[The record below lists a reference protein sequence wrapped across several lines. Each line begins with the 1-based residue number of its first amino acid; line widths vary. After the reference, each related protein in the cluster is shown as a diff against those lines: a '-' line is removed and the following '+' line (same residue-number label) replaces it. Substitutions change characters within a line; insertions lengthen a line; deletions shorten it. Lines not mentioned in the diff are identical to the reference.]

1 MQKVTKAIITL
12 ILSYILLSLYAFGVF
27 LQQPL
32 IKGES
37 LTIQATLEPFAYVL
51 LMVIGNFLIFK
62 AVYSQKRSKNR
73 FFDERK
79 LLAPTIIFLL
89 LLSFGAGIHTAGQL
103 IEETFVNTN
112 ANIQH
117 FTDNFTSQVAYF
129 FEEYPAHF
137 LIALPYLILLYFV
150 AKLEL
155 NRPPIHLKNIE
166 KGIIVMSAILYGI
179 IFAVLNAEGQVTIFA
194 IIIAGYLIYSIYRS
208 KQQIKRELIDMPFS
222 TYFVIGNAVMI
233 LLNVL
238 FGIMYG
244 WSVQPTELGFG
255 S

>member
-1 MQKVTKAIITL
+1 MQKVTKAIIALTA
-12 ILSYILLSLYAFGVF
+12 SYILFGLYAFGVF

-32 IKGES
+32 IQGET
-37 LTIQATLEPFAYVL
+37 LTIQATLEPFVYVL

-62 AVYSQKRSKNR
+62 AVYSQERSKNR
-73 FFDERK
+73 FFDEKK
-79 LLAPTIIFLL
+79 LLAPSIILL
-89 LLSFGAGIHTAGQL
+89 LFLSFGAGIHTAAQL

-117 FTDNFTSQVAYF
+117 FTENFTSQVAYF
-129 FEEYPAHF
+129 LEEYPAHF
-137 LIALPYLILLYFV
+137 LVALPYLILLYFI

-155 NRPPIHLKNIE
+155 NRPPISLKTVE
-166 KGIIVMSAILYGI
+166 KGIIVITAILYGI
-179 IFAVLNAEGQVTIFA
+179 IFAVLNAEGHVTIFTIA
-194 IIIAGYLIYSIYRS
+194 LAGYLTYSLYKS
-208 KQQIKRELIDMPFS
+208 KQKLGRKLMNMPFS
-222 TYFVIGNAVMI
+222 TYFVIGNILMI
-233 LLNVL
+233 LLNII

>member
-1 MQKVTKAIITL
+1 MQKVTKAIIALT
-12 ILSYILLSLYAFGVF
+12 LSYILFGLYAFGVF

-62 AVYSQKRSKNR
+62 EVYSQERSQNS
-73 FFDERK
+73 FFDEKK
-79 LLAPTIIFLL
+79 LLMPSIILLL

-112 ANIQH
+112 AAVQH
-117 FTDNFTSQVAYF
+117 FTENFTSQVAYF
-129 FEEYPAHF
+129 LEEYPAHF
-137 LIALPYLILLYFV
+137 LVALPYLILLYFV

-155 NRPPIHLKNIE
+155 NRPPIRLKNVE
-166 KGIIVMSAILYGI
+166 KGIITLSAILYGI
-179 IFAVLNAEGQVTIFA
+179 IFAILNAEGQVTILA
-194 IIIAGYLIYSIYRS
+194 IILGGYLIYSLYRS
-208 KQQIKRELIDMPFS
+208 KKQIKRKLLDMPFS
-222 TYFVIGNAVMI
+222 TYFVIGNTLMI
-233 LLNVL
+233 LLNVV
-238 FGIMYG
+238 FGIIYG

>member
-1 MQKVTKAIITL
+1 MQKVTKAIIGLTA
-12 ILSYILLSLYAFGVF
+12 SYILFGLYAFGVF

-32 IKGES
+32 IKGET
-37 LTIQATLEPFAYVL
+37 LTIQATLEPIVYVL

-62 AVYSQKRSKNR
+62 AVYSQERSQKR
-73 FFDERK
+73 FFDEKK
-79 LLAPTIIFLL
+79 LLAPSIVLLL

-112 ANIQH
+112 ANVQH
-117 FTDNFTSQVAYF
+117 FTENFTSQVAYF
-129 FEEYPAHF
+129 LEEYPAHF
-137 LIALPYLILLYFV
+137 LVALPYLILLYFV

-155 NRPPIHLKNIE
+155 NRPPIALKKVE
-166 KGIIVMSAILYGI
+166 KGIIIASAIVYGI
-179 IFAVLNAEGQVTIFA
+179 IFAVLNAEGHVTIFA
-194 IIIAGYLIYSIYRS
+194 ITLASLLVYSLYRS
-208 KQQIKRELIDMPFS
+208 KQQIARKLIDMPFS
-222 TYFVIGNAVMI
+222 TYFVIGNVLMI
-233 LLNVL
+233 LLNVV

>member
-1 MQKVTKAIITL
+1 MQKVTKAIIALTA
-12 ILSYILLSLYAFGVF
+12 SYILFGLYAFGVF

-37 LTIQATLEPFAYVL
+37 LTIQATLEPFVYVL

-62 AVYSQKRSKNR
+62 AVYSQERSQKC
-73 FFDERK
+73 FFDEKK
-79 LLAPTIIFLL
+79 LLAPTILLLL

-117 FTDNFTSQVAYF
+117 FTENFTAQVAYF
-129 FEEYPAHF
+129 LEEYPAHF
-137 LIALPYLILLYFV
+137 LVALPYLILLYFL

-155 NRPPIHLKNIE
+155 NRPPITLKNVE
-166 KGIIVMSAILYGI
+166 KGIIVISAMLYGI
-179 IFAVLNAEGQVTIFA
+179 IFEILNAEGHVTIFA
-194 IIIAGYLIYSIYRS
+194 IVLAGYFIYSLYRS
-208 KQQIKRELIDMPFS
+208 KQQVKRKFMDMPFS
-222 TYFVIGNAVMI
+222 TYFVIGNTLMI

-238 FGIMYG
+238 FGILYG
-244 WSVQPTELGFG
+244 WSVQPTELGF
-255 S
+255 SS